1 MFDRAYLNKIGCK
14 MQKYYT
20 CEPDE
25 GTYFVAMSYLT
36 DEQRQYIVEKF
47 DRDIEDEYFIE
58 ANGYTT
64 RYCVEVPCGFYDSE
78 GYMFGDLCEYLDK
91 EGFVEV

>member
-47 DRDIEDEYFIE
+47 DRDI
-58 ANGYTT
+58 
-64 RYCVEVPCGFYDSE
+64 
-78 GYMFGDLCEYLDK
+78 
-91 EGFVEV
+91 